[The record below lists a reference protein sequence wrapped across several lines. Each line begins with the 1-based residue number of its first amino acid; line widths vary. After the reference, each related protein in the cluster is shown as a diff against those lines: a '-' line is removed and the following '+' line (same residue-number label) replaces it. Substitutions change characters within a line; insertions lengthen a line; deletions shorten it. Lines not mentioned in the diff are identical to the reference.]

1 MPFETITSIAVAQ
14 RIAERRRD
22 LIAYGKATAGGS
34 TSLTDAGELS
44 FDDAN
49 ALVGAWI
56 YIWAGTSAGDERR
69 ITASTTVGVVTV
81 AAWSSTPSTDSEYI
95 ITRTRRPTEYKRM
108 VLDGLRASR
117 RAQLSYRTVRNI
129 LTGCPS
135 ELDCLFNYWDSET
148 SLTGGSSTWAV
159 TGASGNDSTREFA
172 AKVRG
177 DYSVKWLIDAS
188 TAGTFVTPAADL
200 WWQGIDAG
208 DSITVEALV
217 YAVGTR
223 GATLTWTETG
233 SDFTISNAGT
243 HGGKGW
249 EVIKCDIAVATDQTD
264 LPDGTF
270 GLSMPSNSGAV
281 EVIVDHIFIPTSNQQ
296 RRYFI
301 PKEFSIIDEIRVDLG
316 EPGSSDGSVNDEI
329 MSSEYVIGED
339 VRIIRGTNAPTTPS
353 WLPTAER
360 GNHQLEFIKRPPD
373 NRVIEISGLGLDTN
387 MREGQLADA
396 ENMFI
401 NAEILIEYGKWR
413 MDQDQDAASNY
424 FRMLEGTRVPYPENS
439 LSLEN
444 L

>member
-1 MPFETITSIAVAQ
+1 MPFETITSIAVVQ

-22 LIAYGKATAGGS
+22 LIAYGTATAGGS

-81 AAWSSTPSTDSEYI
+81 AAWTSTPTTSSQYI
-95 ITRTRRPTEYKRM
+95 VTRTRRPVEYKRM

-117 RAQLSYRTVRNI
+117 RAQLSYVTTRNI
-129 LTGCPS
+129 LTGS
-135 ELDCLFNYWDSET
+135 QRELDSLMSYWSDT
-148 SLTGGSSTWAV
+148 NTQVGGSASWVSGGSGVDTV
-159 TGASGNDSTREFA
+159 TRAFGG
-172 AKVRG
+172 KIRG
-177 DYSVKWLIDAS
+177 DFSVIWLVDAS
-188 TAGTFVTPAADL
+188 TAGTFLTPTADQ
-200 WWQGIDAG
+200 WMHGIDAG
-208 DSITVEALV
+208 DTFKVEAVV
-217 YAVGTR
+217 YATGTR
-223 GATLTWTETG
+223 GATLTWTEVG
-233 SDFTISNAGT
+233 SDFTISNADT
-243 HGGKGW
+243 HGGTGW
-249 EVIKCDIAVATDQTD
+249 EVIGCDVTVVTTAAKFPV
-264 LPDGTF
+264 GTI

-281 EVIVDHIFIPTSNQQ
+281 EVQIDSIYIPTDSNQI
-296 RRYFI
+296 RYYI
-301 PKEFSIIDEIRVDLG
+301 PSAFSIIDEIRVDQS
-316 EPGSSDGSVNDEI
+316 EPGSTDGSVSDEI
-329 MSSEYVIGED
+329 RSDVYEIGSD
-339 VRIIRGTNAPTTPS
+339 VRIIRGTGAGSVPS
-353 WLPTAER
+353 WMPSEER
-360 GNHQLEFIKRPPD
+360 GNHELEFIRRPPD
-373 NRVIEISGLGLDTN
+373 NRVIHISGLGLNAN